1 MADQL
6 GTNNTQQRLLKSGA
20 QTRSAARAERR
31 RVNRNED
38 SLVVNASEK
47 RYLWTARAFAVVTA
61 ISLCCNLVLLMT
73 ISNILPLYRVE
84 PYLLTL
90 SSKENQVYRV
100 IPYTRNMES
109 QKSITETFVREYIL
123 LRSTLLSD
131 LEEMESRWQNGGD
144 LQEMSSSIV
153 YQDFL
158 KNTGRRL
165 MQEMKDNGLTS
176 TVRILT
182 VNEID
187 NGLWQVEYAV
197 DYFFPNLYEKKT
209 RQYRATL
216 KVQYQP
222 RRVQYKERLKNP
234 VGFKVIS
241 YGLKETT
248 KGKENDSKNK

>member
-6 GTNNTQQRLLKSGA
+6 GVNGTQQKLLNSGS
-20 QTRSAARAERR
+20 QVRTGVRPGARRI
-31 RVNRNED
+31 NRNED

-61 ISLCCNLVLLMT
+61 ISICCNLILLMT

-90 SSKENQVYRV
+90 SSKENQVYRIV
-100 IPYTRNMES
+100 PYSRNMDL

-123 LRSTLLSD
+123 LRTTLLAD
-131 LEEMESRWQNGGD
+131 VEEMESRWQNGGD

-158 KNTGRRL
+158 KNTGRKL
-165 MQEMKDNGLTS
+165 MQRMKQDGLTS
-176 TVRILT
+176 NVKILT
-182 VNEID
+182 VNEIEE
-187 NGLWQVEYAV
+187 GTWQVEYSV
-197 DYFFPNLYEKKT
+197 DYYLPSSYKPRT
-209 RQYRATL
+209 IRYRASL

-241 YGLKETT
+241 YGTKQLK
-248 KGKENDSKNK
+248 D